1 MYLLDFIFFVPC
13 GGITNMISLSEDKS
27 CLRRS
32 VYAGLKYAGIEDKCN
47 WLPLAAYEEELQ
59 RVVDRYPLLELKDK
73 YSFAGEAVPLLV
85 VYETSTIDEFGL
97 SVYHAVFVSDSLP
110 FSNEE
115 GHFKVKHM
123 ILGWEKLAKHPL
135 KLRWFK
141 YKGMFRDA
149 YKKYMPKVQSY
160 ITLYKGKGGIFC
172 FF

>member
-1 MYLLDFIFFVPC
+1 
-13 GGITNMISLSEDKS
+13 MISLSDDRS

-59 RVVDRYPLLELKDK
+59 RVVDRYPLLELVNK

-85 VYETSTIDEFGL
+85 VYETSTLDEFGL
-97 SVYHAVFVSDSLP
+97 NVYHAVFVSDSLP
-110 FSNEE
+110 FSDEE

-123 ILGWEKLAKHPL
+123 ILGWERLAKNPI

-141 YKGMFRDA
+141 YRGMLLDMCE
-149 YKKYMPKVQSY
+149 KYIQK
-160 ITLYKGKGGIFC
+160 T
-172 FF
+172 